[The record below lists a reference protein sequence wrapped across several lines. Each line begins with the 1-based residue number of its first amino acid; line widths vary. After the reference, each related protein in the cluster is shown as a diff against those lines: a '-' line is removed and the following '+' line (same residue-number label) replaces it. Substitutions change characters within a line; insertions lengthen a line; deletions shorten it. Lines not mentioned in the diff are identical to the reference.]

1 MRLSH
6 RWLDVLWFLYY
17 RLYFSRTLLTKWF
30 FTGSCRIFWYSVTR
44 MGIGVYEGSF
54 IGQFKSQPSNYCAG
68 TLFFSVCLFRRRL
81 CICLID
87 ENLLMYVLFVKVA
100 KEYCEQLGVD
110 ACIKLFEQFKSYE
123 GLYFFLGSYLS
134 SRYPI
139 C

>member
-1 MRLSH
+1 ML
-6 RWLDVLWFLYY
+6 
-17 RLYFSRTLLTKWF
+17 
-30 FTGSCRIFWYSVTR
+30 
-44 MGIGVYEGSF
+44 
-54 IGQFKSQPSNYCAG
+54 
-68 TLFFSVCLFRRRL
+68 
-81 CICLID
+81 
-87 ENLLMYVLFVKVA
+87 VLFVKVA